1 MRDEIA
7 RLMDL
12 QVLDRQLQE
21 LEVSL
26 ADVAG
31 RVEQLRA
38 ETEKNQ
44 LELQRLTEEDQQVT
58 AARKR
63 LEKDLAE
70 GEARIRNKRMRL
82 NLVRT
87 DKELQAVSTEVES
100 LKETNQRLETEL
112 AALNEAVGSRA
123 VRIKELGEVVANGR
137 AELAAAEK
145 EIADRVEDLKTAIA
159 TQRAERDR
167 AASEIDRALLSRYTM
182 LFQRRAGIAIAIVK
196 PLAKD
201 GKCSGCQRLLPPQ
214 LYNEIQKPKQ
224 VQIYSCPNCQR
235 ILFYEAPPQAP
246 EE

>member
-1 MRDEIA
+1 
-7 RLMDL
+7 MDL

-21 LEVSL
+21 LELSL
-26 ADVAG
+26 AVVAG
-31 RVEQLRA
+31 RVEQLRG

-44 LELQRLTEEDQQVT
+44 AELQRLTEEDQQV
-58 AARKR
+58 AAGRKR
-63 LEKDLAE
+63 LEKELAE

-87 DKELQAVSTEVES
+87 DKELQAVTHEVDS
-100 LKETNQRLETEL
+100 LKDTNQHMEADLV
-112 AALNEAVGSRA
+112 ALNDAVGSRSA
-123 VRIKELGEVVANGR
+123 RIKELGEVVASGR

-145 EIADRVEDLKTAIA
+145 EIADRVEELKTAIGA
-159 TQRAERDR
+159 QRVARDKV
-167 AASEIDRALLSRYTM
+167 AVEISRALLSRYTM
-182 LFQRRAGIAIAIVK
+182 LFQRRAGIAVAIVK

-224 VQIYSCPNCQR
+224 MQIHSCPNCQR
-235 ILFYEAPPQAP
+235 ILFYEAPPPQT